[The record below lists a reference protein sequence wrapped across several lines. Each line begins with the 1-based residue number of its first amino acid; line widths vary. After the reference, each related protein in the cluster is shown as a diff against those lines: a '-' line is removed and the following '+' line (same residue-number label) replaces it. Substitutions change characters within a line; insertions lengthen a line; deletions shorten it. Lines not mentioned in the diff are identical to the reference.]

1 MSTTGEGAETRAQV
15 DCLRMEGCTEAQGYF
30 FSKPKPASEVFAM
43 LAERNAAL
51 SAVA

>member
-1 MSTTGEGAETRAQV
+1 
-15 DCLRMEGCTEAQGYF
+15 MEGCTEAQGYF